1 MKMQILLTISLLV
14 FCAIPTL
21 SSQDHPENTTLLHS
35 PVNQSP
41 IPALSDRNQGPRY
54 RIGAG
59 DVLEL
64 TFPFTPEFNQT
75 VAVQPDG
82 FGTFREVGDL
92 LIGGKTVPELR
103 ELLTKSYQK
112 ILHEPEIKVDLK
124 DFEKPYFITGGEVHT
139 PGRYELRGTT
149 TVMQAIALAG
159 GMTDGGKSQVL
170 VFRRRSDDWVEVRK
184 VNVNDMLKA
193 GMLKEDIALR
203 PGDMVYVPKNMI
215 ARLKGMLI
223 PKIALGPTI
232 RPGL

>member
-1 MKMQILLTISLLV
+1 MKMRACLPIFLLV
-14 FCAIPTL
+14 FCAAPQV
-21 SSQDHPENTTLLHS
+21 SGQEHSDDKALLRS
-35 PVNQSP
+35 PVATSP

-54 RIGAG
+54 RIGSG

-103 ELLTKSYQK
+103 ELLTTSYQK

-124 DFEKPYFITGGEVHT
+124 DFEKPYIIAGGEVHT
-139 PGRYELRGTT
+139 PGRYELRGAT

-159 GMTDGGKSQVL
+159 GMTDGAKSQVL
-170 VFRRRSDDWVEVRK
+170 VFSRRSDDWVEVRK
-184 VNVNDMLKA
+184 VDVNKMLKA
-193 GMLKEDIALR
+193 GLLQEDITLR
-203 PGDMVYVPKNMI
+203 PGDLVYVPKNMV
-215 ARLKGMLI
+215 AKLKGMFI
-223 PKIALGPTI
+223 PRITLGPTI
-232 RPGL
+232 RPF

>member
-1 MKMQILLTISLLV
+1 MTMRACLAILLLV
-14 FCAIPTL
+14 FCAAPGL
-21 SSQDHPENTTLLHS
+21 SSQEQSDNKALLRS
-35 PVNQSP
+35 PVATSP
-41 IPALSDRNQGPRY
+41 IPAVSDRNQGPRY
-54 RIGAG
+54 RIGSG

-82 FGTFREVGDL
+82 FGTFREIGDL

-103 ELLTKSYQK
+103 ALLTKSYQT

-159 GMTDGGKSQVL
+159 GMTDGAKSQVL
-170 VFRRRSDDWVEVRK
+170 VFSRRSDDWVEVRK

-193 GMLKEDIALR
+193 GMLQEDVALR
-203 PGDMVYVPKNMI
+203 PGDLVYVPKNLI
-215 ARLKGMLI
+215 SRLKGMLI
-223 PKIALGPTI
+223 PRIALGPTI